1 MTHQTCLAPHRDNP
15 PPALGNLR
23 LCAGHHATLTEALT
37 GPSAAQDPTIDCAWG
52 VRTWWG
58 VTGYTDRAAADRA
71 LIEAKQ
77 KYRRAIAHSE
87 TKRQWRRP
95 PALLAGDGTGGWTE
109 PQNYRPGGLTRDY
122 TALTLRLLGQNTGEK
137 IPCVVHG
144 AEIPLP
150 TSEPVAELRSQIR
163 HDLAYWIGRHVED
176 GARTPPTFGAEPATL
191 VVWLAI
197 QRDWAAAQDWA
208 GDYVAVLSELR
219 AKARRLIDLPR
230 APRVDVGTCPEYGCG
245 GQLRSEIREEYDPRP
260 SLVKCDAC
268 GHEWDSTQWM
278 RLGVRLLGANGR
290 TAA

>member
-15 PPALGNLR
+15 PPALGGLR
-23 LCAGHHATLTEALT
+23 LCGGHHASLTEALT
-37 GPSAAQDPTIDCAWG
+37 GPSAAEDPTIDCAWG

-58 VTGYTDRAAADRA
+58 VVGYTDRAAAFRA
-71 LIEAKQ
+71 LDEAWDRYQQERDEPAEKQ
-77 KYRRAIAHSE
+77 KWHH
-87 TKRQWRRP
+87 P
-95 PALLAGDGTGGWTE
+95 PVLLAGDGTGWTK
-109 PQNYRPGGLTRDY
+109 PNQYRPGGLIRDY

-163 HDLAYWIGRHVED
+163 HDLAYWAARHAQDGGGR
-176 GARTPPTFGAEPATL
+176 PPMPDAAPAAL
-191 VVWLAI
+191 VAWLAI
-197 QRDWAAAQDWA
+197 YRDWAAGQDWA
-208 GDYVAVLSELR
+208 GDYAAVLGELR

-230 APRVDVGTCPEYGCG
+230 APRVDVGTCPEHGCDG
-245 GQLRSEIREEYDPRP
+245 LLRSEIREEYDPRP